1 MSVRYVE
8 LFAGIGGLGEGFRRE
23 GATCVYAN
31 EFDRY
36 AAKTWQANNPDVTID
51 VRDVRELEAGSVPS
65 HDVLLAGF
73 PCQPFSIAGI
83 SKRNAL
89 GVATGMSCENQGTL
103 FFHAARIIK
112 AKTPDLVVLENVKNL
127 VTHDKGRTF
136 AIIRETLEDL
146 GYTVAWRVF
155 DAAAWVPQHRE
166 RVFVVARRGDK
177 ACNFDVAEVPEECT
191 WPVLNTV
198 LHHESETEESPY
210 TIRRKGR
217 LRVADKYTL
226 TEHMWNYLQAY
237 RRKHEAKGNGFG
249 FGLVGKTDR
258 ARTLSS
264 RYYKD
269 GSEILVKQVRR
280 RPRRLTP
287 RECSRLQGFDTGRN
301 PEFIIPVSDN
311 QAYKQFGNAVAV
323 PVANAV
329 AKAALECL

>member
-1 MSVRYVE
+1 MTVRYVE
-8 LFAGIGGLGEGFRRE
+8 LFAGIGGLGEGFKRE
-23 GATCVYAN
+23 GAMCVFAN

-36 AAKTWQANNPDVTID
+36 AAKTYQANNLNVTID
-51 VRDVRELEAGSVPS
+51 VGDVRELEANSVPS

-112 AKTPDLVVLENVKNL
+112 AKAPDLVVLENVKNL
-127 VTHDKGRTF
+127 VNHDKGRTF
-136 AIIRETLEDL
+136 AIIRGTLEDL
-146 GYTVAWRVF
+146 GYAVAWQIF

-166 RVFVVARRGDK
+166 RVFVVARRGNE
-177 ACNFDVAEVPEECT
+177 ACNLDAVEVPEDHT
-191 WPVLNTV
+191 WPALNTV
-198 LHHESETEESPY
+198 LHDGRETEEIPY

-217 LRVADKYTL
+217 LRVGDKYTL
-226 TEHMWNYLQAY
+226 TEHMWDYLQAY

-249 FGLVGKTDR
+249 FSLVGKTDR

-264 RYYKD
+264 RYCKD
-269 GSEILVKQVRR
+269 GSEILVKQARN

-287 RECSRLQGFDTGRN
+287 RECSRLQGFDADRN

-323 PVANAV
+323 PVANAI
-329 AKAALECL
+329 AKVALECL